1 MAENRQNDG
10 EYIKKFRAYGV
21 ILGTPP
27 LTKAL
32 CTPLGA
38 LVGIRTNI

>member
-27 LTKAL
+27 PDQSSMYAT
-32 CTPLGA
+32 G
-38 LVGIRTNI
+38 GFSRNSD

>member
-27 LTKAL
+27 PWPKLYVRHWGL
-32 CTPLGA
+32 
-38 LVGIRTNI
+38 